1 MSNPIICVDFDGVIH
16 SYSSGWQGVDVI
28 SDDPV
33 PGAIEWLMDH
43 LPIPEGVS
51 TMHAGDY
58 RGPEVQIYSSR
69 SKDPAGVRA
78 MQAWLIKHGMRS
90 EYITDGILKFPTQ
103 KPAAFLTIDDRAICF
118 NGKFPTSEEMMAFKP
133 WNKRSYSEGQL
144 TPDDEGDLMLAVGEK
159 DGNVVIDF
167 GKQIV
172 WLGLP
177 PDSAIELARMI
188 HDRAVEIKARQQVL
202 NGDTSSSG
210 AQENPTA
217 SDPA

>member
-28 SDDPV
+28 PDDPV

-43 LPIPEGVS
+43 LQVPEGVCA
-51 TMHAGDY
+51 MAEPY
-58 RGPEVQIYSSR
+58 KGPEVQIYSSR
-69 SKDPAGVRA
+69 SKDPSGVRA

-177 PDSAIELARMI
+177 PDSAIELARLI
-188 HDRAVEIKARQQVL
+188 HDRAVEIKAAHQVL
-202 NGDTSSSG
+202 QGD
-210 AQENPTA
+210 APIQ
-217 SDPA
+217 